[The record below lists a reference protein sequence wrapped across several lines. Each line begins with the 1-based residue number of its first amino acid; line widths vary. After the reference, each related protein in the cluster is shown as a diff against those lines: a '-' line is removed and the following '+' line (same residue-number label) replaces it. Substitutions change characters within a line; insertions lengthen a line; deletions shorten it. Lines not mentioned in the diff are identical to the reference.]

1 MVPHRAARAEYLNN
15 FIDQA
20 EPGGE
25 SSIMR
30 LREQERLAPGD
41 GAPGVRGLQGDGPPG
56 DHITPSH
63 IFVTTRT
70 FIRILIVIASILICL
85 IMSVMYFGSCSMFP
99 FS

>member
-20 EPGGE
+20 ERGGE
-25 SSIMR
+25 SSITR

-56 DHITPSH
+56 DHIIPSH
-63 IFVTTRT
+63 ICICNHTD
-70 FIRILIVIASILICL
+70 IYKDIDSDSIHTY
-85 IMSVMYFGSCSMFP
+85 MSYNVCDVFWKHVP
-99 FS
+99 FL